1 MVNGPPRLSRERAR
15 CVIDQDLA
23 HRARRKR
30 KKMDAVDGCGLRH
43 RMQFQVDLVHER
55 GRIQGHRAARCTA
68 LAARDT
74 AQFLIDQGEQRVGRR
89 GRSGVDGVG
98 HNPAIAEFGELRCIP
113 ALSMAEYR
121 SLRAL
126 RQAHLALSADRH
138 HLALSR
144 NHLNRTMTAASHVF
158 DATEANFE
166 TDVIQASLTT
176 PVLVDFWAAWC
187 APCKTLG
194 PILESVVASYNGAV
208 KLAKVDTDAQGQLAA
223 VFGIRSLPTVVL
235 VKDGQMIDGFMGA
248 LPESGVREFLQR
260 HNIVANAAN
269 AENDTPAP
277 AAAAVAETPEQT
289 IARLQQEI
297 AAAPDKGELK
307 LDLAFAY
314 LRAGL
319 ADAAQTELDALPA
332 NLTEDAKAK
341 RLRNQLEFAR
351 AFKDA
356 PDVTTLRARLAQD
369 ANDHAARD
377 LLGVRL
383 LLDGDTAAAL
393 DEFLHI
399 LRTQRN
405 WNEGQAKKRLIAAF
419 NILDD
424 EDLVG
429 TYRRKMASLLF

>member
-1 MVNGPPRLSRERAR
+1 
-15 CVIDQDLA
+15 
-23 HRARRKR
+23 
-30 KKMDAVDGCGLRH
+30 
-43 RMQFQVDLVHER
+43 
-55 GRIQGHRAARCTA
+55 
-68 LAARDT
+68 
-74 AQFLIDQGEQRVGRR
+74 
-89 GRSGVDGVG
+89 
-98 HNPAIAEFGELRCIP
+98 
-113 ALSMAEYR
+113 
-121 SLRAL
+121 
-126 RQAHLALSADRH
+126 
-138 HLALSR
+138 
-144 NHLNRTMTAASHVF
+144 MTAASHVF

-187 APCKTLG
+187 APCKALG
-194 PILESVVASYNGAV
+194 PILESVVANFNGAL

-223 VFGIRSLPTVVL
+223 AFGIRSLPTVVL

-248 LPESGVREFLQR
+248 LPESAVREFLQR

-297 AAAPDKGELK
+297 AAAPDKSEIK
-307 LDLAFAY
+307 LDLAIAY

-319 ADAAQTELDALPA
+319 TDAAQTELDALPA

-356 PDVTTLRARLAQD
+356 PDAATLRARLAHD